1 MTEETMSARSFL
13 AFLFIASC
21 GFLKIVRVFENNNAS
36 RKSDSLE
43 YRAPKNI
50 IPEIPKETV
59 IKAIQSEVKQENTI
73 DCSSE
78 KYSDLC
84 YSEKTSFISQ
94 ETLSVEES
102 ERCLGVGLAV
112 KRSLVEADKQSSYL
126 SAKEKSLKKKI
137 EDGEAG
143 RLSEEE
149 TQSLIDELNKFDKQI
164 TWINNAFSKAR
175 KASESIKKCT
185 NLAIHENA
193 IDSRVEEIAIKEYNK
208 IWK

>member
-1 MTEETMSARSFL
+1 MTDETSSARSFL

-21 GFLKIVRVFENNNAS
+21 GILKIVRINENANVS
-36 RKSDSLE
+36 RASDSVE
-43 YRAPKNI
+43 HRAPINI
-50 IPEIPKETV
+50 SPKEIVTKTIPSE
-59 IKAIQSEVKQENTI
+59 IKQPNTI

-84 YSEKTSFISQ
+84 YSKEAIFISQ

-164 TWINNAFSKAR
+164 IWINNAFSKAR
-175 KASESIKKCT
+175 KASESIKKCA

-193 IDSRVEEIAIKEYNK
+193 IDSRVEEIAIREYNK